1 MVSLLVLA
9 MFPAP
14 SESFLVSRPPL
25 RRSVTVS
32 SSSREGEH
40 VKVREDRAGWSDAIT
55 GVESFDKA
63 WAKAWNDKER
73 IRCPFWR
80 RRAVDALEAAL
91 VVGRFVL
98 ARHKSL
104 NLSPVAGT
112 GEKKPMASAQEA
124 LEVIRSD
131 FLERR
136 YYVTGRL
143 SKAVYSDECFFD
155 APDPD
160 MPVSGLRKYVD
171 ATSHLF
177 EPKSSSIDLLSIE
190 TVDDRAVLARWRLE
204 ATLMLPWRPSVKAYT
219 GVTLYELND
228 EGLISRHTE
237 LWSITAADAF
247 ISTLFPNWPGA
258 APGAPAAEELMKLD
272 PAHRAPDPSP
282 LLQSRAESS
291 AVVLSLVD

>member
-1 MVSLLVLA
+1 MSLVTKGATILKLLFLILVIL
-9 MFPAP
+9 PAP
-14 SESFLVSRPPL
+14 SKSFLVSPPPV
-25 RRSVTVS
+25 RRGFAIS
-32 SSSREGEH
+32 SSLREGEH
-40 VKVREDRAGWSDAIT
+40 ARLRDESAGLREEIT

-104 NLSPVAGT
+104 NLSPAAET
-112 GEKKPMASAQEA
+112 GEKKPMSSAAEA
-124 LEVIRSD
+124 LEVIRND

-143 SKAVYSDECFFD
+143 SKAIYSNDCFFD

-160 MPVSGLRKYVD
+160 MPVRGLRKYVD

-190 TVDDRAVLARWRLE
+190 TVDDSAVLARWRLE

-219 GVTLYELND
+219 GVTLYELNE
-228 EGLISRHTE
+228 EGLVSRHTE

-247 ISTLFPNWPGA
+247 ISTLFPNWY
-258 APGAPAAEELMKLD
+258 EEQQ
-272 PAHRAPDPSP
+272 HTRCW
-282 LLQSRAESS
+282 
-291 AVVLSLVD
+291 